1 MTDIDIIRLLWIR
14 DEIAIEELEIN
25 YGHYC
30 RQISWEI
37 VQNREDEWISGKTDK
52 NRSNDFRASILVY
65 GDTTGNCKAYGFKGK
80 KCL

>member
-30 RQISWEI
+30 KQISWEI
-37 VQNREDEWISGKTDK
+37 VQNREDAAFRKTDQI
-52 NRSNDFRASILVY
+52 RFEHMSQGSQEIYRL
-65 GDTTGNCKAYGFKGK
+65 TR
-80 KCL
+80 

>member
-37 VQNREDEWISGKTDK
+37 VQNREDVSE
-52 NRSNDFRASILVY
+52 V
-65 GDTTGNCKAYGFKGK
+65 GDLIGEDA
-80 KCL
+80 LAV

>member
-30 RQISWEI
+30 RQTSWEI
-37 VQNREDEWISGKTDK
+37 VQNREDVSECL
-52 NRSNDFRASILVY
+52 NDTWWHMSQELQEIYRL
-65 GDTTGNCKAYGFKGK
+65 TR
-80 KCL
+80 

>member
-37 VQNREDEWISGKTDK
+37 VQNREDVSECLK
-52 NRSNDFRASILVY
+52 NDEY
-65 GDTTGNCKAYGFKGK
+65 
-80 KCL
+80 

>member
-37 VQNREDEWISGKTDK
+37 VQNREDVSECLNDNCRKTDQI
-52 NRSNDFRASILVY
+52 RFEHMSQGSQEIYRL
-65 GDTTGNCKAYGFKGK
+65 TR
-80 KCL
+80 